1 MKFVRQKRNMTH
13 KKQFFAH
20 DYISHSIQ
28 TENNIH
34 GALRCMIV
42 CLLSFRDLRVRK
54 YLGVRYDARLN
65 LFDWDYQMRLAQRDV
80 STELSL

>member
-1 MKFVRQKRNMTH
+1 M
-13 KKQFFAH
+13 
-20 DYISHSIQ
+20 
-28 TENNIH
+28 
-34 GALRCMIV
+34 
-42 CLLSFRDLRVRK
+42 CLFSFRDLRVRK